1 MRMNGSNDD
10 SRSFQRLLSPVSL
23 LPVARRRRRRDAG
36 KRAAAAVRRTF
47 PRTPPGPGPGSGS
60 GSDIVRVFIEQILR
74 PVMCVGYRSVDN
86 IILVGSVI
94 LRMENGEDHNRFNQ
108 NNFINSLIGCLMHR
122 LC

>member
-23 LPVARRRRRRDAG
+23 LPVARRRRDAG

-47 PRTPPGPGPGSGS
+47 PRTPPGSGPGSGS
-60 GSDIVRVFIEQILR
+60 GSNIVRVFIEQLLR

-108 NNFINSLIGCLMHR
+108 NDFINSENGEWR
-122 LC
+122 RP